1 MNSFAGH
8 TMFSPRF
15 KDKAII
21 FAVDIQQK
29 RLFLNPNCARVAT
42 AQAHHILQYDFK
54 NSIGL

>member
-1 MNSFAGH
+1 
-8 TMFSPRF
+8 MFSPRF

-29 RLFLNPNCARVAT
+29 RLFLNPNCARAAA